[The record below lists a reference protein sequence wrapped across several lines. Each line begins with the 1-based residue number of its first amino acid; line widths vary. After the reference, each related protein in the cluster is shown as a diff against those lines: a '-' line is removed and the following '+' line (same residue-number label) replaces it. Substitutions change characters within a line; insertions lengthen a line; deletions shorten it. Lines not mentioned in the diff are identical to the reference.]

1 MVVVFQTVLPDC
13 VALRTHPIN
22 RQRALD
28 PTEPFAM
35 ARPKVVL
42 AYSGGLDTSVAIPW
56 LREEKGL
63 EVVAVTVDVGQP
75 VDLARVRAKAERSG
89 AVKAYVADARHE
101 FAQAFVGPALQA
113 NALYEGVYPLSTAL
127 ARPLIARHLVDV
139 ARREH
144 ASFVAHGCTGK
155 GNDQVRFEL
164 STTGL
169 APELGVIAPARE
181 WTMNREEEIAY
192 AQRHGVEVEATR
204 RSPYS
209 TDENL
214 WGRSVECGILEDPAV
229 EPPEEVFAWTRAPS
243 DAPASP
249 AYVTID
255 FERGVPVALD
265 HRALPLE
272 ELIAELNRHAGSH
285 GVGRIDHLE
294 SRVVGIKS
302 REVYECPA
310 ATVLLRAHQALE
322 ALVLPRDVLSF
333 KRQVE
338 NRYAELVY
346 DGLWFSP
353 LRVSL
358 DAFVRSTQ
366 ERLTGEVAVKL
377 FRGSATV
384 VGRRAAS
391 SLYQAGL
398 ATYSLGDQFRR
409 EMAEGFIYVWG
420 LPSRTWTA
428 VGEKASPNPELPPER
443 AP

>member
-1 MVVVFQTVLPDC
+1 MG
-13 VALRTHPIN
+13 RS
-22 RQRALD
+22 
-28 PTEPFAM
+28 
-35 ARPKVVL
+35 KVVL

-63 EVVAVTVDVGQP
+63 DVVAVTVDVGQP

-89 AVKAYVADARHE
+89 AVSAHVADAKRQ
-101 FAQAFVGPALQA
+101 FAEQFVLPALRA
-113 NALYEGVYPLSTAL
+113 NALYEGIYPLSTAL
-127 ARPLIARHLVDV
+127 ARPLIAQHLVEV
-139 ARREH
+139 ARREG
-144 ASFVAHGCTGK
+144 ASYVAHGCTGK

-181 WTMNREEEIAY
+181 WTMTREEEIAY
-192 AQRHGVEVEATR
+192 ASRHGIEVEATK

-214 WGRSVECGILEDPAV
+214 WGRSVECGILEDPAI
-229 EPPEEVFAWTRAPS
+229 EPPEEVYAWTRSPF
-243 DAPASP
+243 DAPAEP
-249 AYVTID
+249 AYVTVGFD
-255 FERGVPVALD
+255 RGSPVRLD
-265 HRALPLE
+265 GLRLPAE
-272 ELIAELNRHAGSH
+272 ELIARLNQLAGTH

-322 ALVLPRDVLSF
+322 ALVLPRDVLAF

-338 NRYAELVY
+338 QRYSELVY

-353 LRVSL
+353 LRPAL
-358 DAFVRSTQ
+358 DAFVDATQ

-377 FRGSATV
+377 FRGAATV
-384 VGRRAAS
+384 SGRRAAT
-391 SLYQAGL
+391 SLYRAGL

-420 LPSRTWTA
+420 LPTRTWAA
-428 VGEKASPNPELPPER
+428 VGERTAPPEVPTAER
-443 AP
+443 TP